1 MKRIVVVGVALLFI
15 ASSAQAAMTF
25 YAEDLGTGNSFVPKT
40 PGSWTHSIAKQ
51 HQFLAHLTGVG
62 IESFETVADGP
73 IVDPV
78 TFNGTVNATFTGG
91 TVLNLPYPAT
101 NGFGAFP
108 TEGDKVLEAFT
119 DEFSISFDK
128 EIVAFGFMGID
139 IGDFN
144 GQITLTTVD
153 GVSTDYVF
161 PPVVPTRGTGVLFFG
176 VIDVDNPFS
185 TITIKNSSTDPVFGD
200 IFGFDEMIIGEDYQV
215 VVPAPGAILL
225 GGLGTGLVSWLRRRR
240 AL

>member
-1 MKRIVVVGVALLFI
+1 MLFI

-25 YAEDLGTGNSFVPKT
+25 YAEDLGTGNSFVPMT

-51 HQFLAHLTGVG
+51 TQFLAHLTGVG
-62 IESFETVADGP
+62 VESFEEVAGGSAP
-73 IVDPV
+73 GTL
-78 TFNGTVNATFTGG
+78 TFNGTVNATFTGSM
-91 TVLNLPYPAT
+91 TVLDLPYPAT

-108 TEGDKVLEAFT
+108 TDGDKVLEAFT
-119 DEFSISFDK
+119 TSFEIAFDK
-128 EIVAFGFMGID
+128 NVAAFGFMGID
-139 IGDFN
+139 IGDFL
-144 GQITLTTVD
+144 GQITLTTAD

-176 VIDVDNPFS
+176 VIDVDNPFNK
-185 TITIKNSSTDPVFGD
+185 ITIQNSSTDPVFGD

-240 AL
+240 AM